1 MLSLRLAVSTGLASL
16 LAITSCGADAPPP
29 AARSASAARSS
40 APRGARTA
48 SGGGGSSSA
57 ALGDSALEPAA
68 VQASDDADW
77 ERAEAL
83 YRELVRRQPRSATAK
98 HGWGVAL
105 MHQQKSDQGIEA
117 LEQSVQLADNAQ
129 ARLDLAAAFG
139 SVGRYPSALPHLR
152 KAVELA
158 PRQPETWTALADAL
172 VKVEKPDSAAETLRD
187 SRKACTTCPKNDAWN
202 QVADEVARAS
212 VTKAEGQLTS
222 GDLPAAR
229 KSAEVAMKMRP
240 NLPEGQLVAGKVAR
254 AEGDTKAAADA
265 FRKVVEQTPDATTEP
280 GAGARLELASLL
292 IADGKGPEAVKL
304 AEEVVAAHRD
314 DPKALD
320 ALGRAC
326 DATRNVDC
334 ARKVYGKLARLP
346 AGQGD
351 ASVKPAVEHAR
362 LRMKQLKPR
371 RKRRR

>member
-1 MLSLRLAVSTGLASL
+1 MLSLRFAVSTGLASL

-29 AARSASAARSS
+29 AARSASAARPS

-48 SGGGGSSSA
+48 SGGGGSSA

-68 VQASDDADW
+68 IQASDDADW

-117 LEQSVQLADNAQ
+117 LEQSVQLADDTQ

-202 QVADEVARAS
+202 RVADEVALAS
-212 VTKAEGQLTS
+212 VTTAERQLTS

-304 AEEVVAAHRD
+304 AKEVVAAQGQNGNDANDAKNGR
-314 DPKALD
+314 ALD
-320 ALGRAC
+320 TLGRA
-326 DATRNVDC
+326 
-334 ARKVYGKLARLP
+334 
-346 AGQGD
+346 
-351 ASVKPAVEHAR
+351 
-362 LRMKQLKPR
+362 
-371 RKRRR
+371 

>member
-1 MLSLRLAVSTGLASL
+1 MLSLRFAVSTGLASL

-29 AARSASAARSS
+29 AARSANRARPSG
-40 APRGARTA
+40 PRGEPTA
-48 SGGGGSSSA
+48 SGGGSSA
-57 ALGDSALEPAA
+57 SLGDSALEPAA
-68 VQASDDADW
+68 IQASKDEDW

-83 YRELVRRQPRSATAK
+83 YRELVRRQPGSATAK
-98 HGWGVAL
+98 RGWGVAL
-105 MHQQKSDQGIEA
+105 MHQQKTDQAIEA
-117 LEQSVQLADNAQ
+117 LEQSVRLADDAH

-158 PRQPETWTALADAL
+158 PREPATWTALADAL

-187 SRKACTTCPKNDAWN
+187 SRKACTACPKNDAWN
-202 QVADEVARAS
+202 RVADEVALAS
-212 VTKAEGQLTS
+212 VTKAEKQLSS

-229 KSAEVAMKMRP
+229 KSAEVALRMRP
-240 NLPEGQLVAGKVAR
+240 NLPEGQLVAGKLAR

-265 FRKVVEQTPDATTEP
+265 FRKVVEQTPDATTEA

-304 AEEVVAAHRD
+304 AEDVVAAHGEDFR
-314 DPKALD
+314 ALD
-320 ALGRAC
+320 TLGRAC
-326 DATRNVDC
+326 DTTRNVDC
-334 ARKVYGKLARLP
+334 ARKAYGRLARLP
-346 AGQGD
+346 AGAGD
-351 ASVKPAVEHAR
+351 ASFKPAVEHAR